1 MLANLS
7 EFAIAWL
14 VLSLA
19 VLSAVLGTH
28 LFGLPTVSAEPFV
41 VWVEKECMPLDGLVD
56 AESLREGPSFDFVDH
71 ELAYAGSYSL
81 CAVVPE
87 PR

>member
-28 LFGLPTVSAEPFV
+28 LFGLPTVTAEPFV
-41 VWVEKECMPLDGLVD
+41 VWVERECMPLEGVVD
-56 AESLREGPSFDFVDH
+56 ADTFRDGPSFDFADH
-71 ELAYAGSYSL
+71 ELAYAGGYSL
-81 CAVVPE
+81 CAMVPE